1 MKRRYAILGSILITG
16 LLPALPAQAAPVQ
29 FNLSSVFNS
38 DSVVNAPSG
47 TIDTT
52 QSAVDGGS
60 YSLATQGALN
70 AGCTSPWDPP
80 VKGLPNNGQFASNG
94 DHPDVTLAYR
104 NGQNGNNARRSE
116 PDDQFSFSV
125 PHNKYRKVHLFAI
138 SGDGP
143 SNVKVTLK
151 YTDDS
156 TQVKEFVIGDWFE
169 APVTGTYTLIDQMD
183 RMNPAGTECD
193 ESPHEFS
200 TAHIFGKPMKANREK
215 TLKKITI
222 KKVGGSGT
230 VLTTLGV
237 TGVKA

>member
-1 MKRRYAILGSILITG
+1 MKIRYMLVGGLVTLGLF
-16 LLPALPAQAAPVQ
+16 PAFPAQAAPVQ
-29 FNLSSVFNS
+29 FDISSVFNS

-60 YSLATQGALN
+60 YSLATQGALD

-80 VKGLPNNGQFASNG
+80 VKGLPNNGQFAGNG

-104 NGQNGNNARRSE
+104 NSNNGNNARRSE

-125 PHNKYRKVHLFAI
+125 PHNKYRKIHFFGI

-143 SNVKVTLK
+143 SSVKLTLK

-169 APVTGTYTLIDQMD
+169 APVAGTYTLIEQMD

-200 TAHIFGKPMKANREK
+200 TAHIFGKRMKPNKSK